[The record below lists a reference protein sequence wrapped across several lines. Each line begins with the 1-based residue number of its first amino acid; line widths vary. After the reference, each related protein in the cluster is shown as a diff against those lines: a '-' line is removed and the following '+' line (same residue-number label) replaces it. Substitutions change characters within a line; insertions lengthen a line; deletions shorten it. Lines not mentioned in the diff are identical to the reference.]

1 MQFLRTERFKKDF
14 QQLPT
19 AIQDRTIKALER
31 FVANPRHPSLQVKK
45 MEGAPDIWE
54 LRVSDNYRVTFQR
67 FSGGVL
73 LRRVGTHNVLRQP

>member
-14 QQLPT
+14 KRLPPE
-19 AIQDRTIKALER
+19 IQERVGRTLGR
-31 FVANPRHPSLQVKK
+31 FVDAPRHPSLHVKK

-67 FSGGVL
+67 FKGGVL
-73 LRRVGTHNVLRQP
+73 LRRIGTHKVLRHP

>member
-1 MQFLRTERFKKDF
+1 MQLLRTERFKKDF
-14 QQLPT
+14 QHLP
-19 AIQDRTIKALER
+19 ADIQARAAQALER

-54 LRVSDNYRVTFQR
+54 LRVSDNYRVTSQR

-73 LRRVGTHNVLRQP
+73 LRRIGTHNILRHP